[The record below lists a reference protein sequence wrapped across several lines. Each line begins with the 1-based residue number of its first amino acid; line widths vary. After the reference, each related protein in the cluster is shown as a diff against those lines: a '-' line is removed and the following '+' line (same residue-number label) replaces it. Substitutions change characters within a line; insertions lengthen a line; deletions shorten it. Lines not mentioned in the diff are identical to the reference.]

1 MVSLGTIN
9 ILIYKILI
17 WINTKLIS
25 AIHGDLA
32 HLWICSITLL
42 YAVIVVVIIH
52 FILFVFRNIDF
63 QYSYSVLFSQIE

>member
-9 ILIYKILI
+9 ILIYTILI

-25 AIHGDLA
+25 VIHSVLT

-42 YAVIVVVIIH
+42 YAVIVIFIIH
-52 FILFVFRNIDF
+52 CILFVFRNIDL
-63 QYSYSVLFSQIE
+63 QYSCSVLFNQIE